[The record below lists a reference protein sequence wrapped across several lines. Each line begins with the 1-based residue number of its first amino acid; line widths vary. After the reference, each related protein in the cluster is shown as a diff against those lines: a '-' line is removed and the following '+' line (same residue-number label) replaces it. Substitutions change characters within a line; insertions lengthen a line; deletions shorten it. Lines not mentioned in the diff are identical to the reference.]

1 MKLLAEAS
9 QADTKQRPLLTMDPP
24 CYIDVEE
31 SQEQY
36 HRAEHE
42 SNDTFEPEH
51 PGGPVERRLLEGKGA
66 VASGAVFGFDV
77 RAKCRFGGN

>member
-1 MKLLAEAS
+1 MKLLAESS

-42 SNDTFEPEH
+42 SNDTFELGH
-51 PGGPVERRLLEGKGA
+51 PGRPVERCLLGWEGA
-66 VASGAVFGFDV
+66 VASGAVFRFAVGA
-77 RAKCRFGGN
+77 RCRFGGK